1 MAKKRSRK
9 KSSTSGAE
17 AQERRRQRLEARRE
31 AKAREAAARRRRQQ
45 RERVVRWLSL
55 AAVLGVAFWFLFLRG
70 KGPSEIEGHPVS
82 AFSATGVGQHVQGTV
97 EYETT
102 PPVAGAHASAPA
114 PCGVHAQPIPNENL
128 VHTLEHGGVGLL
140 YTPEVKAD
148 DIAQIESIVRDFE
161 THVFSAP
168 YQGMETPIVV
178 VSWGSMMRLEQLDAS
193 AMREYIETFRDDG
206 PEDQDC
212 PNTQDDP
219 FGEVTTP
226 TTSPSPA
233 RSPSPERDRDE
244 NKE

>member
-9 KSSTSGAE
+9 KSPTSGAE

-45 RERVVRWLSL
+45 RERVVRWLSI

-70 KGPSEIEGHPVS
+70 RGPSEIEGHPVS
-82 AFSATGVGQHVQGTV
+82 SFSATGVGQHVQGTV

-140 YTPEVKAD
+140 YTPEVSED

-168 YQGMETPIVV
+168 YPAMETPIAV
-178 VSWGSMMRLEQLDAS
+178 VSWGRIMRLGELDAS
-193 AMREYIETFRDDG
+193 AMREYIDAFRDDG

-212 PNTQDDP
+212 PNTQDAP
-219 FGEVTTP
+219 FGEL
-226 TTSPSPA
+226 PSPRPSPE
-233 RSPSPERDRDE
+233 RSPSPERDRDGNQE
-244 NKE
+244 

>member
-9 KSSTSGAE
+9 KGSTSGAE

-31 AKAREAAARRRRQQ
+31 AKAREVAARRRRQQ
-45 RERVVRWLSL
+45 RERVVRWLSI

-70 KGPSEIEGHPVS
+70 RGPSEIEGHPVS
-82 AFSATGVGQHVQGTV
+82 SFSATGVGEHVQGTV
-97 EYETT
+97 DYETT

-114 PCGVHAQPIPNENL
+114 PCGVHGQPIPNENL

-140 YTPEVKAD
+140 YTPQVD
-148 DIAQIESIVRDFE
+148 GGDIAQIESIVRDFE
-161 THVFSAP
+161 SHVFSAP
-168 YQGMETPIVV
+168 YPGMETPIAV
-178 VSWGSMMRLEQLDAS
+178 VSWGRIMRLGELDVS
-193 AMREYIETFRDDG
+193 AMREYIDAFRDDG

-219 FGEVTTP
+219 FEAAPVP
-226 TTSPSPA
+226 TSSPRGSPSPT
-233 RSPSPERDRDE
+233 RGSDE